1 MFAPFKQPTVVTTI
15 LHLCTFD
22 KCGDYKKQLSIY
34 ILRTRNRPPKGF
46 KGKSIEAAN
55 FNRNDSV
62 AVAQDLICFEK
73 SGVNVNGFLVM
84 TNPSV
89 LTAYNELKNN
99 PSKVNDYYKLDRA
112 S

>member
-1 MFAPFKQPTVVTTI
+1 M
-15 LHLCTFD
+15 HLRQVRGLL
-22 KCGDYKKQLSIY
+22 KLSLLY

-46 KGKSIEAAN
+46 KGKSIESAN

-73 SGVNVNGFLVM
+73 YGAKINGFFVH
-84 TNPSV
+84 TNPCV
-89 LTAYNELKNN
+89 LTAYKELKNN

>member
-1 MFAPFKQPTVVTTI
+1 MGSEMCI
-15 LHLCTFD
+15 RD
-22 KCGDYKKQLSIY
+22 S
-34 ILRTRNRPPKGF
+34 ILRTRNRPPKFF
-46 KGKSIEAAN
+46 KGKKLQASN
-55 FNRNDSV
+55 LTHHDSV
-62 AVAQDLICFEK
+62 GIAMDLICFEK